1 MDSNISRLHSEF
13 RYANW
18 VAHSLCIHLWQESV
32 SKHLNISVY
41 VNLFKDMQQTI
52 FLSSQQK
59 IQKWNAK
66 KQNKKAP
73 KITLKLHDTPTYAE
87 GTYKAC
93 MFLMEEN

>member
-1 MDSNISRLHSEF
+1 
-13 RYANW
+13 
-18 VAHSLCIHLWQESV
+18 
-32 SKHLNISVY
+32 
-41 VNLFKDMQQTI
+41 MQQTI

-66 KQNKKAP
+66 KQNKKVP